1 MWFFWLRFW
10 FRFWFRLFFRFWFRL
25 RLWLLRRSCGWSG
38 ENIFGEIEIWRKHWG
53 SNIGQQVLLK
63 THFFRS
69 GFGGT
74 TAVTFFFALK
84 PFFLGVSSNF
94 FSPHNWRSLFLFLL
108 LFFFLGEGSHV
119 RISFDICGVSLS
131 WVYPHQPVTFGTSG
145 GGL

>member
-1 MWFFWLRFW
+1 MAPVSVLVPVSVFLPQLVLASTRA
-10 FRFWFRLFFRFWFRL
+10 LASPPEL
-25 RLWLLRRSCGWSG
+25 GLV
-38 ENIFGEIEIWRKHWG
+38 WRKHMTE
-53 SNIGQQVLLK
+53 SNIGQQVLPE

-108 LFFFLGEGSHV
+108 LFFFLGEDKMLEYLLIFVGSV
-119 RISFDICGVSLS
+119 YLGYILISLLPLAPLEAVCKQHCRQRS
-131 WVYPHQPVTFGTSG
+131 HTS
-145 GGL
+145 

>member
-1 MWFFWLRFW
+1 MCLNYLNVEINKEEVCSLLFLGARLWLFWLRFRFW
-10 FRFWFRLFFRFWFRL
+10 FRFRFFFHSWFWLRL

-38 ENIFGEIEIWRKHWG
+38 ENIFGEIEIWRKHLE

-84 PFFLGVSSNF
+84 PFFWGSLLISSHLTIGATF
-94 FSPHNWRSLFLFLL
+94 FSS
-108 LFFFLGEGSHV
+108 FFFSSFWG
-119 RISFDICGVSLS
+119 RIKC
-131 WVYPHQPVTFGTSG
+131 
-145 GGL
+145 